1 MLDYTH
7 KHKEIHLLKQYAI
20 LLYTIVYTLIIMN
33 ITPKKAGQRLNQFIE
48 SLDISKAEFSRET
61 CLNYAHMFR
70 IINGDGDPGFDT
82 CSKISEAYPQLS
94 MTWLIAGAGE
104 MKNITREERND
115 IKRVRA
121 WREENATDTSAVLSL
136 FKAETSDHKFL
147 SSELRKK
154 RVYDEQII
162 KRLKGILL
170 ELFIERRELW
180 SHLYNKFKNDYSAE
194 KDTEELT
201 EEEVLDQMHGSPEL
215 KGLDEYITS
224 FCALRNKSQSQQIV
238 NEHLNTRK

>member
-1 MLDYTH
+1 M
-7 KHKEIHLLKQYAI
+7 EANQAR
-20 LLYTIVYTLIIMN
+20 
-33 ITPKKAGQRLNQFIE
+33 AGHRLNQFID

-61 CLNYAHMFR
+61 GLDYAHMFR
-70 IINGDGDPGFDT
+70 ITKGNGDPGFDT

-94 MTWLIAGAGE
+94 LTWLITGIGE

-115 IKRVRA
+115 IKRIRK
-121 WREENATDTSAVLSL
+121 WRDENLTDASAVLYL
-136 FKAETSDHKFL
+136 FKAEYSDHKFL

-170 ELFIERRELW
+170 ELLIERRELW
-180 SHLYNKFKNDYSAE
+180 SDLYNKFKNDYSAE
-194 KDTEELT
+194 KDTEKLT

-215 KGLDEYITS
+215 KGLDEYIAS
-224 FCALRNKSQSQQIV
+224 FCALENKSQSQEIIK
-238 NEHLNTRK
+238 NHLKTRK

>member
-1 MLDYTH
+1 
-7 KHKEIHLLKQYAI
+7 
-20 LLYTIVYTLIIMN
+20 MN
-33 ITPKKAGQRLNQFIE
+33 IKPKKAGQRLNQFID

-61 CLNYAHMFR
+61 GLNYAHMFR

-82 CSKISEAYPQLS
+82 CSKICEAYPELS
-94 MTWLIAGAGE
+94 ITWLIAGRGE

-121 WREENATDTSAVLSL
+121 WRDGNSTDTSAVLYL
-136 FKAETSDHKFL
+136 FNAEYSDHKFL
-147 SSELRKK
+147 SSELREK

-180 SHLYNKFKNDYSAE
+180 SDLYNKFKNDYSAE
-194 KDTEELT
+194 KDTEKLT
-201 EEEVLDQMHGSPEL
+201 EEEVLEQMHGSPEL
-215 KGLDEYITS
+215 KGLDEYIAS
-224 FCALRNKSQSQQIV
+224 FCVLGNKSQSQEIIK
-238 NEHLNTRK
+238 EHLKTRK